1 MFIYTIFSWL
11 SLLKRKVYCNVE
23 NVVYM
28 KNDED
33 IPDIHPKIKI
43 EYKII
48 SNTKELVKHSY
59 DKKIKKDI
67 VKFKHFLKHGCK
79 MYLVLCNGDIAGY
92 YHVSKLSDFKAY
104 LYNDCFLFKG
114 GDKYYIFFCHTFD
127 EYRGNGIYSY
137 MLTQIC
143 KDTIK
148 KAGNVFIST
157 DMKNIASQK
166 GIEKAGF
173 GKLGM
178 LKYKRVKFFGTEQ
191 MFYSMWEL
199 Q

>member
-1 MFIYTIFSWL
+1 MLLAKVKIL
-11 SLLKRKVYCNVE
+11 SFHGYLYL
-23 NVVYM
+23 

-33 IPDIHPKIKI
+33 IPDIPLKIKI

-48 SNTKELVKHSY
+48 PNTKELVKHSY

-104 LYNDCFLFKG
+104 LYNDYFLFKG

-127 EYRGNGIYSY
+127 EYRGHGIYSNI
-137 MLTQIC
+137 LTQIC

-148 KAGNVFIST
+148 KAGKVFIST

-178 LKYKRVKFFGTEQ
+178 LKYKKIGCITFISIFKK
-191 MFYSMWEL
+191 L
-199 Q
+199 